1 MDLKLRSSLV
11 SILFVLFLT
20 KSSWGQTTKSTEH
33 LSQIWLAY
41 FNQTQLSNKLGLW
54 GDFHLRTKDDFT
66 NELSQVIARV
76 GLTYYLNQ
84 QTKLTLGYAFVNIF
98 PADNHKDVSVPEQRP
113 WQQIQWHNNYKRL
126 RMMQWVRLEERF
138 RRKIQNDSTLAPG
151 YNFNFR
157 LRYNIFLAFALSK
170 NAFAPN
176 TFSFVVNDEVH
187 INFGKEIVYNYFDQN
202 RFFLGFAYYLN
213 PSVNIQLGYMNVFQQ
228 LAAGNSYKS
237 INAIRLFVYHNI
249 DLRKK

>member
-1 MDLKLRSSLV
+1 
-11 SILFVLFLT
+11 
-20 KSSWGQTTKSTEH
+20 
-33 LSQIWLAY
+33 
-41 FNQTQLSNKLGLW
+41 
-54 GDFHLRTKDDFT
+54 
-66 NELSQVIARV
+66 
-76 GLTYYLNQ
+76 
-84 QTKLTLGYAFVNIF
+84 
-98 PADNHKDVSVPEQRP
+98 
-113 WQQIQWHNNYKRL
+113 
-126 RMMQWVRLEERF
+126 MQWVRLEERF
-138 RRKIQNDSTLAPG
+138 RRKVQNDSTLAPG